1 MRTQNNKILRM
12 TELGILLALV
22 VVLQSISSLGV
33 VTICLCLIP
42 ITMGAMLLDWKGGA
56 ILGFAFGIIALFWGI
71 VGKDV
76 FTLYLFSANPIMTIL
91 ICIVKGTL
99 AGIVPALLYKWLSK
113 YEYKNSKLIA
123 SIVASLSAPIVNT
136 GIFAIGCMIIKNDVT
151 SVAGQLGVSA
161 DNFVTLL
168 FVVLIGF
175 NFFIEFA
182 INLLVAPGLHTV
194 YKVVEKQLKRGCGLF
209 FNCSSIL

>member
-1 MRTQNNKILRM
+1 MRTQNKEKTLRM

-42 ITMGAMLLDWKGGA
+42 ITLGSMVLDWKGGA
-56 ILGFAFGIIALFWGI
+56 ILGFAFGLIALFWGI

-76 FTLYLFSANPIMTIL
+76 FTFYLFSASPFMTIT

-113 YEYKNSKLIA
+113 YEYKNSKLVA

-136 GIFAIGCMIIKNDVT
+136 GIFALGCMIIKDDVT

-161 DNFVTLL
+161 ENFVTLL

-175 NFFIEFA
+175 NFFIEFGVNA
-182 INLLVAPGLHTV
+182 VFSPALNKLSLMLN
-194 YKVVEKQLKRGCGLF
+194 KR
-209 FNCSSIL
+209 IMK

>member
-1 MRTQNNKILRM
+1 MRTRNKEKTLRM

-42 ITMGAMLLDWKGGA
+42 ITLGSMVLDWKGGA
-56 ILGFAFGIIALFWGI
+56 ILGFAFGLIALFWGI

-76 FTLYLFSANPIMTIL
+76 FTLYLFTANPFMTIA
-91 ICIVKGTL
+91 ICVVKGTL
-99 AGIVPALLYKWLSK
+99 AGIVPALLYKWLSG
-113 YEYKNSKLIA
+113 YEYKNSKLVA

-136 GIFAIGCMIIKNDVT
+136 GIFALGCMIIKEDVT

-168 FVVLIGF
+168 FAVLIGF
-175 NFFIEFA
+175 NFFIEFGVNA
-182 INLLVAPGLHTV
+182 VFSPALNKLSLMLN
-194 YKVVEKQLKRGCGLF
+194 KR
-209 FNCSSIL
+209 IIK

>member
-1 MRTQNNKILRM
+1 MGTRNKEKTLRM

-42 ITMGAMLLDWKGGA
+42 ITLGSMVLDWKGGA
-56 ILGFAFGIIALFWGI
+56 ILGFAFGLIALFWGI

-76 FTLYLFSANPIMTIL
+76 FTLYLFTANPAMTIA

-99 AGIVPALLYKWLSK
+99 AGIVPALLYKWLSGYK
-113 YEYKNSKLIA
+113 YKNSDLVA

-136 GIFAIGCMIIKNDVT
+136 GIFALGCMIIKGDVT

-168 FVVLIGF
+168 FVALIGV
-175 NFFIEFA
+175 NFFVEFGVNA
-182 INLLVAPGLHTV
+182 VFSPALNKLSLMLNKRLV
-194 YKVVEKQLKRGCGLF
+194 K
-209 FNCSSIL
+209 

>member
-1 MRTQNNKILRM
+1 MRTQNSEKTLKM
-12 TELGILLALV
+12 TELAILLALV
-22 VVLQSISSLGV
+22 VVLQSISSLGLI
-33 VTICLCLIP
+33 TICLCLIP
-42 ITMGAMLLDWKGGA
+42 ITLGSMLLDWKGGA

-76 FTLYLFSANPIMTIL
+76 FTLYLFSANPFMTIA

-99 AGIVPALLYKWLSK
+99 AGVVPALLYKWLSRG
-113 YEYKNSKLIA
+113 NKLVA

-136 GIFAIGCMIIKNDVT
+136 GIFALGCMLIKGDVT

-161 DNFVTLL
+161 DDFVTLL

-175 NFFIEFA
+175 NFFIEFGVNA
-182 INLLVAPGLHTV
+182 VFSPVLHKLTGILD
-194 YKVVEKQLKRGCGLF
+194 KRILK
-209 FNCSSIL
+209 

>member
-1 MRTQNNKILRM
+1 MRTQNKEKTLRM
-12 TELGILLALV
+12 AELGILLALV

-42 ITMGAMLLDWKGGA
+42 ITLGSMVLDWKGGA
-56 ILGFAFGIIALFWGI
+56 ILGFAFGLIALFWGI

-76 FTLYLFSANPIMTIL
+76 FTFFLFSANPFMTIL

-99 AGIVPALLYKWLSK
+99 AGIVPALLYKWLSS
-113 YEYKNSKLIA
+113 YEYKNSKLVA
-123 SIVASLSAPIVNT
+123 SIVASISAPIVNT
-136 GIFAIGCMIIKNDVT
+136 GIFALGCMIIKDDVT

-175 NFFIEFA
+175 NFFIEFGVNA
-182 INLLVAPGLHTV
+182 VFSPALNKLSLMLNK
-194 YKVVEKQLKRGCGLF
+194 KVIK
-209 FNCSSIL
+209 

>member
-175 NFFIEFA
+175 NFFIEFGVNA
-182 INLLVAPGLHTV
+182 VFSPALHKLTTLLNKRL
-194 YKVVEKQLKRGCGLF
+194 LK
-209 FNCSSIL
+209 